1 MEHCWPLY
9 YVYILEAN
17 TVLIIDLYVPAS
29 DIFCINES
37 FTFLWV
43 HLYEW
48 SIEYHVFY
56 LFEKNQVYTVDC
68 LNVIIKAITDEAM
81 FSFKPYGIFF
91 LKRRQDDGNS
101 KHYVIISDILRS
113 DILRSGI

>member
-29 DIFCINES
+29 DILCISES

-68 LNVIIKAITDEAM
+68 LNVIIKAITDEAI

-91 LKRRQDDGNS
+91 SEKEDKMMENR
-101 KHYVIISDILRS
+101 KHYVIMS

>member
-29 DIFCINES
+29 DILCISES

-68 LNVIIKAITDEAM
+68 LNVIIKAITDEAI
-81 FSFKPYGIFF
+81 FSFKPYGILFSE
-91 LKRRQDDGNS
+91 KEDKMMENR
-101 KHYVIISDILRS
+101 KHYVIMS